1 MNKVDTKPTIL
12 EVTPKLLDEK
22 AHASQ
27 FIETRE
33 KFYAFFFGLLGVCL
47 SFAFAFGFG
56 LATRFGLSAIP
67 LLQPFKEYYT
77 LEKGVYFCELDYC
90 TKAPQGYQYDIFG
103 NLIAVQS
110 PD

>member
-1 MNKVDTKPTIL
+1 MNEADTKPTVL
-12 EVTPKLLDEK
+12 NVKPRLLDEK
-22 AHASQ
+22 ACKGQS
-27 FIETRE
+27 IETRE

-90 TKAPQGYQYDIFG
+90 TKAPQGYQYDILG
-103 NLIAVQS
+103 NLTAVQS
-110 PD
+110 PN